1 MTTTETNLS
10 MDEYKPRIKEEAER
24 FFEMMTFRP
33 NSIEVIKKDDA
44 YLVQID
50 IDNPKTLIGER
61 GQTLSEIQ
69 YILRLI
75 VRKCVQSE
83 IFVELDINDYKKK
96 KREVLNEIAKDIGD
110 EVILHK
116 KEKILPPMNPYERR
130 IIHLALKEREGVE
143 TESIGE
149 GADRKVVIRP
159 V

>member
-1 MTTTETNLS
+1 MEINS
-10 MDEYKPRIKEEAER
+10 DMDEYKLRIKEEAEKL
-24 FFEMMTFRP
+24 FKMMTFQP
-33 NSIEVIKKDDA
+33 NSVSVVKKDDA
-44 YLVQID
+44 YLVEVA

-69 YILRLI
+69 YILRLM
-75 VRKCVQSE
+75 VRKGVQSE

-110 EVILHK
+110 EVILYK
-116 KEKILPPMNPYERR
+116 KEKVLPPMNPYERR
-130 IIHLALKEREGVE
+130 IIHLALKEREGIE

-149 GADRKVVIRP
+149 GSERKVVIRP